1 MIPDILLTNICLPDP
16 FGERPIKTNC
26 CIAVQE
32 ENIRQIGPAEEF
44 NTIEAKTV
52 INGHGQLALPGLIN
66 GHCHAPMTLFRG
78 LADDLSLEDWLN
90 NHIFPAEAKH
100 VTADMVYWCSKL
112 AAAEMI
118 LSGTTTVADGYFH
131 EHHAAKA
138 FADAG
143 LRAVAAQGVID
154 FPAPGVPDPQ
164 EKINHAAE
172 FLSQWRDHP
181 LVQPAVFAHSPYTCS
196 SETLVA
202 AKELAHSENALF
214 FIHTAE
220 TEQEADMI
228 QGEPGDSPVRH
239 LHKLGIL
246 DSETVCIHAVWLDE
260 QDLDILAET
269 GAGVVV
275 CPQSNLKL
283 ASGTAPLQ
291 AMLARGIRVG
301 IGTDG
306 AASNNRLDL
315 IREMD
320 ICAKLHKLRDLD
332 PVAIPAAQVIN
343 MATSGGASVL
353 GLQKKIGQLKV
364 GKKADIILANLDAPH
379 LQPVHGSDLPVY
391 AAQGSDVQTVLIN
404 GALVMQDRKILSFD
418 LKETLEQ
425 VRRLADQVK
434 KSL

>member
-1 MIPDILLTNICLPDP
+1 MKTDFLLTDICLPDP
-16 FGERPIKTNC
+16 SGDAGDYPIKTNY

-32 ENIRQIGPAEEF
+32 ESICHIGPASEF
-44 NTIEAKTV
+44 NTIEAKNV

-78 LADDLSLEDWLN
+78 LADDLSLADWLN
-90 NHIFPAEAKH
+90 EHIFPAEAKH
-100 VTADMVYWCSKL
+100 VTPDMVYWCSKL

-118 LSGTTTVADGYFH
+118 LSGTTTVADSYFH
-131 EHHAAKA
+131 EHHAARA
-138 FADAG
+138 FADVG
-143 LRAVAAQGVID
+143 LRAVVAQGVID

-181 LVQPAVFAHSPYTCS
+181 LVSPAVFAHSPYTCS

-202 AKELAHSENALF
+202 AKELARSENALF
-214 FIHTAE
+214 FIHVAE
-220 TEQEADMI
+220 TEQEAEMI
-228 QGEPGDSPVRH
+228 QGRLGDSPVRH
-239 LHKLGIL
+239 IHKLGIL

-269 GAGVVV
+269 GVAVVV

-291 AMLARGIRVG
+291 ALLARGIRVG

-315 IREMD
+315 IQEMD
-320 ICAKLHKLRDLD
+320 ICAKLHKLRNLD
-332 PVAIPAAQVIN
+332 PVAVPVDKIIN
-343 MATSGGASVL
+343 MATRDGASVL
-353 GLQKKIGQLKV
+353 GLQKKNWATGGGEKSRYYSGQSRCTSSSTCAWLGSADLCCPRV
-364 GKKADIILANLDAPH
+364 GHSNRAD
-379 LQPVHGSDLPVY
+379 
-391 AAQGSDVQTVLIN
+391 
-404 GALVMQDRKILSFD
+404 
-418 LKETLEQ
+418 
-425 VRRLADQVK
+425 
-434 KSL
+434 

>member
-1 MIPDILLTNICLPDP
+1 MKADFLLTDICLPDP
-16 FGERPIKTNC
+16 FGDAPIKADC
-26 CIAVQE
+26 CIAVQGE
-32 ENIRQIGPAEEF
+32 LICHIGPASEF
-44 NTIEAKTV
+44 KDIEAKTV
-52 INGHGQLALPGLIN
+52 INGCGQLALPGLIN
-66 GHCHAPMTLFRG
+66 GHCHAAMTLFRG
-78 LADDLSLEDWLN
+78 LADDLSLADWLN

-100 VTADMVYWCSKL
+100 VTPDMVYWCSKL

-154 FPAPGVPDPQ
+154 FPAPGVPDP
-164 EKINHAAE
+164 EKKINHAAE

-181 LVQPAVFAHSPYTCS
+181 LVSPAVFAHSPYTCS
-196 SETLVA
+196 PETLVA
-202 AKELAHSENALF
+202 AKELARSEKTLF
-214 FIHTAE
+214 FIHVAE
-220 TEQEADMI
+220 TEQEAEMI
-228 QGEPGDSPVRH
+228 QGKPGDSPVRH
-239 LHKLGIL
+239 LHKLGVL

-269 GAGVVV
+269 GAAVVV

-315 IREMD
+315 VREMD

-332 PVAIPAAQVIN
+332 PVAVPAAQDCQYGDRRRGLCSWSAKENRTI
-343 MATSGGASVL
+343 GG
-353 GLQKKIGQLKV
+353 GQ
-364 GKKADIILANLDAPH
+364 
-379 LQPVHGSDLPVY
+379 
-391 AAQGSDVQTVLIN
+391 T
-404 GALVMQDRKILSFD
+404 
-418 LKETLEQ
+418 
-425 VRRLADQVK
+425 RRYHSPQ
-434 KSL
+434 S